1 MSSNKITT
9 VNPHNG
15 EVIKEYSKHS
25 PNEIE
30 RIISTTTKRQIE
42 WARRP
47 FSARAEMFL
56 AVADLLIKRKGEY
69 AKLMAE
75 EMGKPIS
82 QGLAEIEKCAK
93 VCKYYVENSERFLS
107 DKHIETEA
115 KKSYVTY
122 NPLGIILGIMPW
134 NFPFWQVF
142 RFAVPTLMAGNAV
155 LLKHSS
161 NVMGCSLAIEY
172 LLLDAGLPE
181 NVLTSLVI
189 SGNEAEELIGN
200 INIAAVSLT
209 GSTEV
214 GRRVTAV
221 AGKYM
226 KKCVMEL
233 GGSDPYMVLKDA
245 NIDKAAKICAA
256 ARLVNSGQS
265 CIAAKRFIVEA
276 DVYEEFLEKFT
287 REIQSYKMGNP
298 LEKDTDIGPQARA
311 DLREELHSLVARTLD
326 FGAKLHLGGE
336 IPEGPGFYYPATIIT
351 GAMPG
356 MPIFDQETFGPVAA
370 VTRAEREDLAISLC
384 NFTNFGLGAA
394 VFTED
399 LEKAEYLAKNVLNAA
414 TVYVNGQV
422 KSDPRLPFGGIKES
436 GYGRELSEEGIK
448 EFVNIKTV
456 VVE

>member
-1 MSSNKITT
+1 
-9 VNPHNG
+9 
-15 EVIKEYSKHS
+15 
-25 PNEIE
+25 
-30 RIISTTTKRQIE
+30 
-42 WARRP
+42 
-47 FSARAEMFL
+47 
-56 AVADLLIKRKGEY
+56 
-69 AKLMAE
+69 
-75 EMGKPIS
+75 
-82 QGLAEIEKCAK
+82 
-93 VCKYYVENSERFLS
+93 
-107 DKHIETEA
+107 
-115 KKSYVTY
+115 
-122 NPLGIILGIMPW
+122 MPW

-181 NVLTSLVI
+181 NVFTSLVV
-189 SGNEAEELIGN
+189 SGSEAEELIGN
-200 INIAAVSLT
+200 INIAAISLT

-214 GRRVTAV
+214 GQRVTAV

-233 GGSDPYMVLKDA
+233 GGSDPYLVLKDA
-245 NIDKAAKICAA
+245 DIDKAAKICAA

-276 DVYEEFLEKFT
+276 EVYDEFLHKFT
-287 REIQSYKMGNP
+287 REMASYKMGNP
-298 LEKDTDIGPQARA
+298 LEPDTMIGPQARA
-311 DLREELHSLVARTLD
+311 DLREELHNLVQRTIE
-326 FGAKLHLGGE
+326 FGGNLHFGGQL
-336 IPEGPGFYYPATIIT
+336 PDGPGYYYPATIVT
-351 GAMPG
+351 GVMPG
-356 MPIFDQETFGPVAA
+356 MPLFDEESFGPVAA

-384 NFTNFGLGAA
+384 NFTKYGLGAA
-394 VFTED
+394 IFTED
-399 LEKAEYLAKNVLNAA
+399 IEKAENLAKNVLNAG

-456 VVE
+456 VIE

>member
-1 MSSNKITT
+1 MSNKIVT

-15 EVIKEYSKHS
+15 EVIKEYVKHTS
-25 PNEIE
+25 GEIE
-30 RIISTTTKRQIE
+30 RIISNATKRQIE
-42 WARRP
+42 WARKP
-47 FSARAEMFL
+47 FPARAEFFL
-56 AVADLLIKRKGEY
+56 AVADLLLKRKEQY
-69 AKLMAE
+69 ARLMAE

-82 QGLAEIEKCAK
+82 QGIAEIEKCAR
-93 VCKYYVENSERFLS
+93 VCHYYVENSEKFLA
-107 DKHIETEA
+107 DKPVETEA

-155 LLKHSS
+155 LMKHSS

-172 LLLDAGLPE
+172 LLLDAGIPE
-181 NVLTSLVI
+181 NVFSSLVI
-189 SGNEAEELIGN
+189 SGEEAEELIGN

-209 GSTEV
+209 GSTQV
-214 GRRVTAV
+214 GQRVTAV

-233 GGSDPYMVLKDA
+233 GGSDPYLVLKDA
-245 NIDKAAKICAA
+245 DIDKAAKICAA
-256 ARLVNSGQS
+256 ARLINSGQS

-276 DVYEEFLEKFT
+276 DVYDEFLEKFT
-287 REIQSYKMGNP
+287 REMASYKMGNP
-298 LEKDTDIGPQARA
+298 LESDTAIGPQARA
-311 DLREELHSLVARTLD
+311 DLRDELHNLVEKTIE
-326 FGAKLHLGGE
+326 FGGKLHLGGE
-336 IPEGPGFYYPATIIT
+336 LPEGPGYYYPATIVT
-351 GAMPG
+351 GVMPG
-356 MPIFDQETFGPVAA
+356 MPLFDEESFGPVAA

-384 NFTNFGLGAA
+384 NFSKFGLGAA
-394 VFTED
+394 IFTED
-399 LEKAEYLAKNVLNAA
+399 LEKAEHLAKNVLNAG

-456 VVE
+456 VIE